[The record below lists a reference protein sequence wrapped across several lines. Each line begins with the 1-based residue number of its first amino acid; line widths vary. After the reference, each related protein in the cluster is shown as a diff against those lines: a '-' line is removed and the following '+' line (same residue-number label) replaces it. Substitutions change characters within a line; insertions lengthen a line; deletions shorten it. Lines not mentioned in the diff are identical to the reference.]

1 LVDFGRGRRRGV
13 IGWLRRTLGA
23 SRAQTGHARPAAP
36 RGASSREAD
45 RRIDAAR
52 RRLKATIPPPEGD

>member
-1 LVDFGRGRRRGV
+1 V
-13 IGWLRRTLGA
+13 IGWLRRALGA
-23 SRAQTGHARPAAP
+23 SREQTGDTRPAAP
-36 RGASSREAD
+36 RRASSSEAE